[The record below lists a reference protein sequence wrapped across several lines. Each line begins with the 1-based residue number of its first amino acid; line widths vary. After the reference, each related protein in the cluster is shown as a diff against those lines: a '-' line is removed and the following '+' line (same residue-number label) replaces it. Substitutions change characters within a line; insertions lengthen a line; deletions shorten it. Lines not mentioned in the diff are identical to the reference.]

1 MSVHTGA
8 EAIQGRKLFK
18 GGNYSRKYGKQNI
31 YAKALNVMYTE
42 LAAPG
47 WSVKKQSVYKPLYL
61 FDGVLLAETCY
72 CLQLY
77 SNQVGFFNKCFFNNC
92 FFTA

>member
-1 MSVHTGA
+1 M
-8 EAIQGRKLFK
+8 
-18 GGNYSRKYGKQNI
+18 
-31 YAKALNVMYTE
+31 YAK

-61 FDGVLLAETCY
+61 FDGVLLAETYY

-77 SNQVGFFNKCFFNNC
+77 SNQVGFFNKCFLT
-92 FFTA
+92 TAFSQHFGNYRVSHIEVCKVNKL

>member
-1 MSVHTGA
+1 
-8 EAIQGRKLFK
+8 
-18 GGNYSRKYGKQNI
+18 
-31 YAKALNVMYTE
+31 MYTE
-42 LAAPG
+42 LVAPG

-92 FFTA
+92 FFTEVVETGKFIEVAEVLRPGNYY